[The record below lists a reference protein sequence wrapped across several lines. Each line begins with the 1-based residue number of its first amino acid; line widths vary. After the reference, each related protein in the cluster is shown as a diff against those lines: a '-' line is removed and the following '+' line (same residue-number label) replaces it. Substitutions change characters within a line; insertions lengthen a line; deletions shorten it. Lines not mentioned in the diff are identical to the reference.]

1 MGLAGQVF
9 SESVGPIKKTGF
21 TAAYAY
27 RFSPGSAGRDLL
39 SLGMGM
45 RLQHIRL
52 DKGHFIAAE
61 QQDPVMGLLEGNA
74 WALPSF
80 SVSFKYQ
87 TAAPT
92 VSDPVQLTLAASATR
107 LVPIGERFVS
117 AQLDERQYYY
127 GLLGM
132 AISASSQVQL
142 EPSLMW
148 SMAASGN
155 QQLGMRLKGTYANYG
170 WLS

>member
-61 QQDPVMGLLEGNA
+61 QQDPVIGLLEGNA

-80 SVSFKYQ
+80 SVGFKYQ

-92 VSDPVQLTLAASATR
+92 VSDPVQFTLAASATR
-107 LVPIGERFVS
+107 LVPIGERFVT